1 MRKLVYLAIAML
13 LPGSLLAEPIKKD
26 AAKAKAAAF
35 LQQKMTATNGR
46 RAPQNLSLESNEPE
60 GAAYY
65 VFKNGTKGFAIVAG
79 DDRFGDVIGY
89 SEDGVLNEAQMPEA
103 LRLSLQDYAAAVKF
117 AQENNIEVKKG
128 PRKAERANIN
138 HFVNFAWD
146 QSGKYD
152 QYNSACPEG
161 CSTGC
166 MAVSTAMIMAYY
178 KYPETLPAV
187 YNSNVTEQASNAEW
201 SPNYSALQS
210 SYTSNYNLGE
220 MPRFLRHVADALNTS
235 YSTSGSG
242 ALAGALIPAFK
253 TFGYDPGMRTIMRDS
268 YSQEDWDEII
278 YEELAAGRPV
288 SFYGEHN
295 QLGGHSYIADG
306 YQASTGFFYINWG
319 WGGTCNGWFDMG
331 ILNPFVTYFGSW
343 AGMGYTCPPAGFTG
357 GLNAVI
363 GIQPKQE
370 GTVTEEVLVLNCED
384 MRRNG
389 SSVQAEIFNRTG
401 SGYRGSIRWA
411 VLNADGTFSLIDG
424 NETSYGYSDAYIYAN
439 LNPNTLTLADGTYR
453 LVPVCKKNDETE
465 WNLCTGYRQRYVD
478 VTIEGGAVVTVDVH
492 PVRNVKVDNVCYY
505 GTTGSAE
512 TQYLEYVLTLNNLGD
527 DVYSNLMISAVRS
540 DGTRVGGSSMY
551 VGLNAGQKKTMSLFL
566 EKGTGFNSLS
576 DPTYEV
582 TIKYNNETIWTGVV
596 TTSTNYANYT
606 TYTGVD
612 FEDYEYVEG
621 NAYLYSTSLTGSI
634 NIINSSYSSWSG
646 SYSPS
651 SYIFNGPVRIT
662 LKDENKEIVGETVQQ
677 FVVQKGAEQAYP
689 VNFEGLKSGK
699 KYYLTCE
706 ALTSTRS
713 GSTYSQKVDKSYFS
727 DFAIMVKVGIP
738 YYTETGVLERVTPE
752 DSGVTDLPENTAAV
766 DFSKFDASIV
776 NLSSIKNE
784 NCLYIFPAGATV
796 PAELSGKNVV
806 VGGVA
811 EKITLVDGKPVVFPV
826 AFTAQEITF
835 ARTFT
840 NYNNGGTGGWNT
852 IVLPFEA
859 TPTLDGANIDWF
871 HSKSDASGR
880 KFWLY
885 KYTNGVGG
893 TVYFDYASE
902 RKMQANVPYLLAVPG
917 DKWGEQYD
925 LHNKEFVFRGE
936 NAAVKA
942 NVEPATK
949 SGEYVF
955 NGTFAV
961 ADCKNA
967 YKLNEAGDF
976 FELQTVDATEQ
987 PFRAYFANADESTSN
1002 AARVLRVARSET
1014 DGIVN
1019 MENVGMTT
1027 ENEPVYNL
1035 NGQRMQQL
1043 QRGVNIVGGK
1053 KILKK

>member
-1 MRKLVYLAIAML
+1 ML

-527 DVYSNLMISAVRS
+527 DVYSNLTISAVRS

-551 VGLNAGQKKTMSLFL
+551 VGLTAGQKKTMSLFL
-566 EKGTGFNSLS
+566 EKGSGYNSLTN
-576 DPTYEV
+576 PTYEV
-582 TIKYNNETIWTGVV
+582 TIKYNNETIWTGTV
-596 TTSTNYANYT
+596 TGSKNYANYT

-621 NAYLYSTSLTGSI
+621 NAYLYSTVLKGDVKIKNENSYG
-634 NIINSSYSSWSG
+634 SSY
-646 SYSPS
+646 
-651 SYIFNGPVRIT
+651 YIFNGPIRIT
-662 LKDENKEIVGETVQQ
+662 LKDENKEVVGETVQQ
-677 FVVQKGAEQAYP
+677 YVLQKNAEQAYP

-826 AFTAQEITF
+826 AFTDQEITF

-917 DKWGEQYD
+917 DKWGEKYD
-925 LHNKEFVFRGE
+925 LHNKKFVFRGE

>member
-1 MRKLVYLAIAML
+1 ML

-89 SEDGVLNEAQMPEA
+89 SEEGTLNEAQMPEA

-138 HFVNFAWD
+138 HFVNFAWN
-146 QSGKYD
+146 QSGKYS
-152 QYNSACPEG
+152 QNCPTD

-166 MAVSTAMIMAYY
+166 MAVTTAMIMAYY

-187 YNSNVTEQASNAEW
+187 YNSNVTEQASAEAW
-201 SPNYSALQS
+201 SPNYNALLS
-210 SYTSNYNLGE
+210 TYGSYTSVGE
-220 MPRFLRHVADALNTS
+220 MPRFMRHVADALNTS
-235 YSTSGSG
+235 YSTGGSG
-242 ALAGALIPAFK
+242 ALASALVPAFK

-331 ILNPFVTYFGSW
+331 ILNPFVDYFSSW

-363 GIQPKQE
+363 GIQPKKD
-370 GTVTEEVLVLNCED
+370 GATTEEVLVLNCED
-384 MRRNG
+384 MCRNG
-389 SSVQAEIFNRTG
+389 SSIQAAIFNRTG
-401 SGYRGSIRWA
+401 SGYPGSIRWA
-411 VLNADGTFSLIDG
+411 VLNTDGTFTLVDG
-424 NETSYGYSDAYIYAN
+424 NETSYGYSDPYKYVN
-439 LNPNTLTLADGTYR
+439 LNPSNLTLADGTYR
-453 LVPVCKKNDETE
+453 LVPVCKKSDETE
-465 WNLCTGYRQRYVD
+465 WHLCTGYKQRYVD
-478 VTIEGGAVVTVDVH
+478 ITIAGGEKTIDVHPIVNVTVD
-492 PVRNVKVDNVCYY
+492 NVSYY
-505 GTTGSAE
+505 GKTDESSSYYGSGDE
-512 TQYLEYVLTLNNLGD
+512 DQYLEYVLTINNQGD
-527 DVYSNLMISAVRS
+527 DVYGNIMISGVRS
-540 DGTRVGGSSMY
+540 DGARVGGSSMY
-551 VGLNAGQKKTMSLFL
+551 LGLSAGKKKTMSLFL
-566 EKGTGFNSLS
+566 DKGTGFNSLTN
-576 DPTYEV
+576 PTYEV
-582 TIKYNNETIWTGVV
+582 TIKYRNETIWTGTV
-596 TTSTNYANYT
+596 TTAKDYATYT
-606 TYTGVD
+606 TYTGVE
-612 FEDYEYVEG
+612 FEDYEYVDKK
-621 NAYLYSTSLTGSI
+621 AYLYSTSLTGSI
-634 NIINSSYSSWSG
+634 KIINGTYSSYSG
-646 SYSPS
+646 SFSPS
-651 SYIFNGPVRIT
+651 SYVFNGPVRIT
-662 LKDENKEIVGETVQQ
+662 LKDENNEVVGESIQQ
-677 FVVQKGAEQAYP
+677 IVVQKGAEQAYP

-706 ALTSTRS
+706 ALSSTRS
-713 GSTYSQKVDKSYFS
+713 SSTYSQKVDKSYFS
-727 DFAIMVKVGIP
+727 NFEIIVKVGIP

-796 PAELSGKNVV
+796 PAELEGKNVV

-811 EKITLVDGKPVVFPV
+811 EKIKLADGKPVVFPV
-826 AFTAQEITF
+826 DFTATEITY

-859 TPTLDGANIDWF
+859 TPTLDGANVDWF

-917 DKWGEQYD
+917 DKWGEKYD

-967 YKLNEAGDF
+967 YKLNEDGDF
-976 FELQTVDATEQ
+976 FELQTKDDATEQ

-1002 AARVLRVARSET
+1002 AARVLRVAHSET

-1019 MENVGMTT
+1019 MENVDMTT

>member
-1 MRKLVYLAIAML
+1 MKRFVYLALAML
-13 LPGSLLAEPIKKD
+13 MPGMLLAAPVKKD
-26 AAKAKAAAF
+26 AAKMKAAAF
-35 LQQKMTATNGR
+35 LQQKIAATSGR
-46 RAPQNLSLESNEPE
+46 RAPQNLSLTSSEEE
-60 GAAYY
+60 GSAYY
-65 VFKNGTKGFAIVAG
+65 VFKNGNKGFAIVAG

-89 SEDGVLNEAQMPEA
+89 SEEGTLDVAQMPEA
-103 LRLSLQDYAAAVKF
+103 LRLTLEDYAAAVKF
-117 AQENNIEVKKG
+117 AQENNIEVKKA

-138 HFVNFAWD
+138 HFVNFAWN
-146 QSGKYD
+146 QSGKYS
-152 QYNSACPEG
+152 QNCPTD

-166 MAVSTAMIMAYY
+166 MAVTTAMIMAYY

-187 YNSNVTEQASNAEW
+187 YNSNVTEQASGEAW
-201 SPNYSALQS
+201 SPNYNALLS
-210 SYTSNYNLGE
+210 TYGSYTSVGE
-220 MPRFLRHVADALNTS
+220 MPRFMRHVADALNTS

-389 SSVQAEIFNRTG
+389 SSIQAAIFNRTG

-411 VLNADGTFSLIDG
+411 VLNTDGTFTLVDG
-424 NETSYGYSDAYIYAN
+424 NETSYGYSDAYKYVN

-453 LVPVCKKNDETE
+453 LVPVCKKSDETE

-478 VTIEGGAVVTVDVH
+478 VTIEGGAVTTVDVH

-612 FEDYEYVEG
+612 FEDYEYVDN

-634 NIINSSYSSWSG
+634 KIINSTYNSWSG

-651 SYIFNGPVRIT
+651 YYIFNGPVRIT

-738 YYTETGVLERVTPE
+738 YYTETGVLERVMPE

-796 PAELSGKNVV
+796 PAELEGKNVV

-811 EKITLVDGKPVVFPV
+811 EKLTLVDESPVVFPID
-826 AFTAQEITF
+826 FTAQEATYK
-835 ARTFT
+835 RTFEKF
-840 NYNNGGTGGWNT
+840 NNGDDQGWNT
-852 IVLPFEA
+852 IVLPFA
-859 TPTLDGANIDWF
+859 ARVTVDGSNVDWF
-871 HSKSDASGR
+871 HSKSESGR

-893 TVYFDYASE
+893 TVYFDYE
-902 RKMQANVPYLLAVPG
+902 ANTTMAANEPYLLAVPG
-917 DKWGEQYD
+917 DKWGEKYD
-925 LHNKEFVFRGE
+925 LHNKVFTFHGE
-936 NAAVKA
+936 NVAVKGNA
-942 NVEPATK
+942 KAEKAG
-949 SGEYVF
+949 GEYILRGSYANAPF
-955 NGTFAV
+955 TYGYQLNAV
-961 ADCKNA
+961 
-967 YKLNEAGDF
+967 GDF
-976 FELQTVDATEQ
+976 FELTEDATEK
-987 PFRAYFANADESTSN
+987 PFRAYFATTEDATSTS
-1002 AARVLRVARSET
+1002 ARVLRVAHSST
-1014 DGIVN
+1014 DGIEQIGN
-1019 MENVGMTT
+1019 SQRTNENA
-1027 ENEPVYNL
+1027 PIYNL
-1035 NGQRMQQL
+1035 NGQRIEQL

-1053 KILKK
+1053 KMMVK

>member
-1 MRKLVYLAIAML
+1 MKRFVYLALAML
-13 LPGSLLAEPIKKD
+13 MPGMLLAAPVKKD
-26 AAKAKAAAF
+26 AAKMKAAAF
-35 LQQKMTATNGR
+35 LQQKIAATSGR
-46 RAPQNLSLESNEPE
+46 RAPQNLSLTSSEEE
-60 GAAYY
+60 GSAYY
-65 VFKNGTKGFAIVAG
+65 VFKNGNKGFAIVAG

-89 SEDGVLNEAQMPEA
+89 SEDGVLNGAQMPEA
-103 LRLSLQDYAAAVKF
+103 LRLTLQDYAAAVKF

-128 PRKAERANIN
+128 PRKAERKDIA
-138 HFVNFAWD
+138 HFVKFTWN
-146 QSGKYD
+146 QSGVYS
-152 QYNSACPEG
+152 QNCPSG

-166 MAVSTAMIMAYY
+166 MAVTTAMIMAYY

-187 YNSNVTEQASNAEW
+187 YNSNVTEQASAEAW
-201 SPNYSALQS
+201 SPNYNAFL
-210 SYTSNYNLGE
+210 SNYSYSSVGE
-220 MPRFLRHVADALNTS
+220 MPRFMRHVADALNTS
-235 YSTSGSG
+235 YSTGGSG
-242 ALAGALIPAFK
+242 ALAGALVPAFK

-363 GIQPKQE
+363 GIQPKKE

-389 SSVQAEIFNRTG
+389 SSIQAAIFNRTG

-411 VLNADGTFSLIDG
+411 VLNTDGTFTLVDG
-424 NETSYGYSDAYIYAN
+424 NETSYGYSDPYKYVN

-453 LVPVCKKNDETE
+453 LVPVCKKSDETE

-478 VTIEGGAVVTVDVH
+478 VTIEGGAVTTVDVH
-492 PVRNVKVDNVCYY
+492 PVRYVKVDDVCYY
-505 GTTGSAE
+505 GTTGSSE
-512 TQYLEYVLTLNNLGD
+512 DQYLEYILTLNNLGD
-527 DVYSNLMISAVRS
+527 DVYSNLTISAVRS

-551 VGLNAGQKKTMSLFL
+551 VGLTAGQKKTMSLFL
-566 EKGTGFNSLS
+566 EKGSGYKSLTN
-576 DPTYEV
+576 PTYEV
-582 TIKYNNETIWTGVV
+582 TIKYNNETIWTGTV
-596 TTSTNYANYT
+596 TDANNYANYT

-612 FEDYEYVEG
+612 FEDYEYVDD

-634 NIINSSYSSWSG
+634 KIINSSYNSWSG

-651 SYIFNGPVRIT
+651 YYIFNGPVRIT

-776 NLSSIKNE
+776 NLTSISNP
-784 NCLYIFPAGATV
+784 NCLYVFPAGATV

-811 EKITLVDGKPVVFPV
+811 DKITLTDGKPVVFPV
-826 AFTAQEITF
+826 DFTATEITY

-840 NYNNGGTGGWNT
+840 NFNNGGTGGWNT

-871 HSKSDASGR
+871 HSKNDASGR

-917 DKWGEQYD
+917 DKWGEKYD
-925 LHNKEFVFRGE
+925 LHNKEFIFRGS

-942 NVEPATK
+942 NVEPVIK

-955 NGTFAV
+955 NGTFAI

-967 YKLNEAGDF
+967 YKLNEDGDF
-976 FELQTVDATEQ
+976 FELQTENATEL

-1014 DGIVN
+1014 DGIVQ
-1019 MENVGMTT
+1019 MEIDELTN
-1027 ENEPVYNL
+1027 ENQPIYNL
-1035 NGQRMQQL
+1035 NGQRMQQM

>member
-1 MRKLVYLAIAML
+1 ML

-89 SEDGVLNEAQMPEA
+89 SEEGTLNEAQMPEA

-138 HFVNFAWD
+138 HFVNFAWN
-146 QSGKYD
+146 QSGVYS
-152 QYNSACPEG
+152 QNCPTG

-166 MAVSTAMIMAYY
+166 MAVTTAMIMAYY
-178 KYPETLPAV
+178 KYPETLPGV
-187 YNSNVTEQASNAEW
+187 YNSNVTEQASAEAW
-201 SPNYSALQS
+201 SPNYSGFSSSAS
-210 SYTSNYNLGE
+210 SYSDV
-220 MPRFLRHVADALNTS
+220 PRFMRHVADALNTN
-235 YSTSGSG
+235 YSTNGSG
-242 ALAGALIPAFK
+242 ASAGALVPAYK
-253 TFGYDPGMRTIMRDS
+253 TFGYDPGIRTIMRDS
-268 YSQEDWDEII
+268 YSQEDWDDII
-278 YEELAAGRPV
+278 YNELAAKRPV
-288 SFYGEHN
+288 SLYGDN
-295 QLGGHSYIADG
+295 NYLGGHSYLCDG

-319 WGGTCNGWFDMG
+319 WGGFCNGWFDMG
-331 ILNPFVTYFGSW
+331 ILNPFVTYFERWSS
-343 AGMGYTCPPAGFTG
+343 YDYDCPPAGFTG
-357 GLNAVI
+357 GLKAVI

-370 GTVTEEVLVLNCED
+370 GTVAEDIDVLNCED

-389 SSVQAEIFNRTG
+389 SSIQAEIFNRTG
-401 SGYRGSIRWA
+401 NGYRGAIRWA
-411 VLNADGTFSLIDG
+411 VLIADETFTLVDG
-424 NETSYGYSDAYIYAN
+424 NETSYGYSDPYKYVN
-439 LNPNTLTLADGTYR
+439 LNPSTLTLEDGTYR
-453 LVPVCKKNDETE
+453 LVPVCKKDDETE
-465 WNLCTGYRQRYVD
+465 WHLCTGYKQRYVD
-478 VTIEGGAVVTVDVH
+478 ITIAGGEKTIDVH
-492 PVRNVKVDNVCYY
+492 PVINVTVDNVEYY
-505 GTTGSAE
+505 GATGYAE
-512 TQYLEYVLTLNNLGD
+512 DQYLEYVLTINNQGD
-527 DVYSNLMISAVRS
+527 DVYGNILISGVRS
-540 DGTRVGGSSMY
+540 DGARVGGSSMY
-551 VGLNAGQKKTMSLFL
+551 LGLSAGKKKTMSLFL
-566 EKGTGFNSLS
+566 EKGSGYGSLTN
-576 DPTYEV
+576 PTYEV
-582 TIKYNNETIWTGVV
+582 TISYRNQVIWKGTV
-596 TTSTNYANYT
+596 TDSRNYANYT

-612 FEDYEYVEG
+612 FEDYEYVDD

-634 NIINSSYSSWSG
+634 KIINSSYNSWSG

-784 NCLYIFPAGATV
+784 NCLFIFPAGATV
-796 PAELSGKNVV
+796 PAELEGKNVV
-806 VGGVA
+806 VGDVA
-811 EKITLVDGKPVVFPV
+811 EKITLADGKPVVFPV
-826 AFTAQEITF
+826 DFTATEITY

-917 DKWGEQYD
+917 DKWGEKYD

-942 NVEPATK
+942 NVEPSTK

-976 FELQTVDATEQ
+976 FELQTEDDATEQ

-1019 MENVGMTT
+1019 MENVDMTT

>member
-1 MRKLVYLAIAML
+1 MKRFVYIALAML
-13 LPGSLLAEPIKKD
+13 MPGMLLAAPVKKD
-26 AAKAKAAAF
+26 AAKMKAAAF
-35 LQQKMTATNGR
+35 LQQKIAATSGR
-46 RAPQNLSLESNEPE
+46 RAPQKLSLVSNEPE

-65 VFKNGTKGFAIVAG
+65 IFNNASEGFAIVAG
-79 DDRFGDVIGY
+79 DDRFGDIIGY
-89 SEDGVLNEAQMPEA
+89 SEEGTFDVDWMPEA
-103 LRLSLQDYAAAVKF
+103 FRLTLEDYAAAVKF
-117 AQENNIEVKKG
+117 AQENNIEVKKA

-138 HFVNFAWD
+138 HFVNFAWN
-146 QSGKYD
+146 QSGVYS
-152 QYNSACPEG
+152 QNCPTG

-166 MAVSTAMIMAYY
+166 MAVTTAMIMAYY
-178 KYPETLPAV
+178 KYPETLPGV
-187 YNSNVTEQASNAEW
+187 YNSNVTEQASAEAW
-201 SPNYSALQS
+201 SPNYSGFSSSAS
-210 SYTSNYNLGE
+210 SYSDV
-220 MPRFLRHVADALNTS
+220 PRFMRHVADALNTN
-235 YSTSGSG
+235 YSTNGSG
-242 ALAGALIPAFK
+242 ASAGALVPAYK
-253 TFGYDPGMRTIMRDS
+253 TFGYDPGIRTIMRDS
-268 YSQEDWDEII
+268 YSQEDWDDII
-278 YEELAAGRPV
+278 YNELAAKRPV
-288 SFYGEHN
+288 SLYGDN
-295 QLGGHSYIADG
+295 NYLGGHSYLCDG

-319 WGGTCNGWFDMG
+319 WGGFCNGWFDMG
-331 ILNPFVTYFGSW
+331 ILNPFVTYFERWSS
-343 AGMGYTCPPAGFTG
+343 YDYDCPPAGFTG
-357 GLNAVI
+357 GLKAVI

-370 GTVTEEVLVLNCED
+370 GTVAEDIDVLNCED

-389 SSVQAEIFNRTG
+389 SSIQAEIFNRTG
-401 SGYRGSIRWA
+401 NGYRGAIRWA
-411 VLNADGTFSLIDG
+411 VLNADETFTLVDG
-424 NETSYGYSDAYIYAN
+424 NSTSIGYSESYKYAN
-439 LNPNTLTLADGTYR
+439 LNPSTLTLEDGTYR
-453 LVPVCKKNDETE
+453 LVPVCKKDDETE
-465 WNLCTGYRQRYVD
+465 WHLCTGYKQRYVD
-478 VTIEGGAVVTVDVH
+478 ITIAGGEKTIDVH
-492 PVRNVKVDNVCYY
+492 PVINVTVDNVEYY
-505 GTTGSAE
+505 GTTGYAE
-512 TQYLEYVLTLNNLGD
+512 DQYLEYVLTINNQGD
-527 DVYSNLMISAVRS
+527 DVYGNILISGVRS
-540 DGTRVGGSSMY
+540 DGARVGGSSMY
-551 VGLNAGQKKTMSLFL
+551 LGLSAGKKKTMSLFL
-566 EKGTGFNSLS
+566 EKGSGYGSLTN
-576 DPTYEV
+576 PTYEV
-582 TIKYNNETIWTGVV
+582 TISYRNQVIWKGTV
-596 TTSTNYANYT
+596 TDSRNYANYT

-612 FEDYEYVEG
+612 FEDYEYVDG

-634 NIINSSYSSWSG
+634 NIINSSYNSWSG

-706 ALTSTRS
+706 ALNSTRS

-776 NLSSIKNE
+776 NLTSISNP
-784 NCLYIFPAGATV
+784 NCLYVFPAGATV
-796 PAELSGKNVV
+796 PAELGGKNVV

-811 EKITLVDGKPVVFPV
+811 DKITLTDGKPVVFPV
-826 AFTAQEITF
+826 DFTATEITY

-840 NYNNGGTGGWNT
+840 NFNNGGTGGWNT

-871 HSKSDASGR
+871 HSKNDASGR

-917 DKWGEQYD
+917 DKWGEKYD
-925 LHNKEFVFRGE
+925 LHNKEFIFRGS

-942 NVEPATK
+942 NVEPVIK

-955 NGTFAV
+955 NGTFAI

-967 YKLNEAGDF
+967 YKLNEDGDF
-976 FELQTVDATEQ
+976 FELQTENATEL

-1014 DGIVN
+1014 DGIVQ
-1019 MENVGMTT
+1019 MEIDELTND
-1027 ENEPVYNL
+1027 NQPIYNL
-1035 NGQRMQQL
+1035 NGQRMQQM

>member
-1 MRKLVYLAIAML
+1 MKKLVYLAIAML

-89 SEDGVLNEAQMPEA
+89 SEEGTLNEANMPEA
-103 LRLSLQDYAAAVKF
+103 LRLTLQDYAAAVKF
-117 AQENNIEVKKG
+117 AQENNIEVKKA
-128 PRKAERANIN
+128 PRKAERANVSP
-138 HFVNFAWD
+138 FVKYKWD
-146 QSGKYD
+146 QGTPYSD
-152 QYNSACPEG
+152 MCPADGSKEH

-166 MAVSTAMIMAYY
+166 MAVSLATIIAHFQ
-178 KYPETLPAV
+178 YPKTLPAC
-187 YNSNVTEQASNAEW
+187 YGYLSSDHSDAYSYD
-201 SPNYSALQS
+201 YSAFKTTYTS
-210 SYTSNYNLGE
+210 SYNAGE
-220 MPRFLRHVADALNTS
+220 LPQFMYHVANLLGTHFEA
-235 YSTSGSG
+235 SGSG
-242 ALAGALIPAFK
+242 AQLSKMVPTLK
-253 TFGYDPGMRTIMRDS
+253 SLGYNQSIRAIRRDA
-268 YSQEDWDEII
+268 YSAEDWNEII
-278 YEELAAGRPV
+278 YSEVAAGRPV
-288 SFYGEHN
+288 NFMGEHTD
-295 QLGGHSYIADG
+295 LGGHSYICDG
-306 YQASTGFFYINWG
+306 YQSSTGFYHILWG
-319 WGGTCNGWFDMG
+319 WGTTCEGYFDIN
-331 ILNPFVTYFGSW
+331 ILNPFIEYISQWGRL
-343 AGMGYTCPPAGFTG
+343 GYNCPPAGFTG
-357 GLNAVI
+357 GLQAVI
-363 GIQPKQE
+363 GIQKE
-370 GTVTEEVLVLNCED
+370 NASNTAVDVLTTDELASMSGNSFRATIYNLND
-384 MRRNG
+384 NKYYG
-389 SSVQAEIFNRTG
+389 QLT
-401 SGYRGSIRWA
+401 WA
-411 VLNADGTFSLIDG
+411 VLGENGDFNVIDNLTPQTVRSQNYSTNGLSYNDWGYATINVNSLSFADG
-424 NETSYGYSDAYIYAN
+424 IYKI
-439 LNPNTLTLADGTYR
+439 
-453 LVPVCKKNDETE
+453 VPVCKTSDEGAE
-465 WNLCTGYRQRYVD
+465 WALCEGYRQKYV
-478 VTIEGGAVVTVDVH
+478 EVTVKNGEANGVAH
-492 PVRNVKVDNVCYY
+492 PVFNVVVDNIVYK
-505 GTTGSAE
+505 GASGS
-512 TQYLEYVLTLNNLGD
+512 YLELILSLRNAGD
-527 DVYSNLMISAVRS
+527 DTYGFLNLSARRDDGVSVNGSKMDIAVRS
-540 DGTRVGGSSMY
+540 GETQRLSVFIETGGSSSGHTY
-551 VGLNAGQKKTMSLFL
+551 DVNVQYLKKNLGTFTINPKLDPPSANAF
-566 EKGTGFNSLS
+566 
-576 DPTYEV
+576 TYKSAE
-582 TIKYNNETIWTGVV
+582 
-596 TTSTNYANYT
+596 
-606 TYTGVD
+606 
-612 FEDYEYVEG
+612 FEDYEVLNDEG
-621 NAYLYSTSLTGSI
+621 YLYSTTLKGDLLV
-634 NIINSSYSSWSG
+634 NCSSYE
-646 SYSPS
+646 Y
-651 SYIFNGPVRIT
+651 YGPVKIT
-662 LKDENKEIVGETVQQ
+662 LKDENENVVYSQTTIQYFIERNET
-677 FVVQKGAEQAYP
+677 KRYP
-689 VNFEGLKSGK
+689 VEVIDLQAGK
-699 KYYLTCE
+699 KYYLT
-706 ALTSTRS
+706 AQLTDISRS
-713 GSTYSQKVDKSYFS
+713 GSTYSESVKKTFFT
-727 DFAIMVKVGIP
+727 DFPINVTVGVP
-738 YYTETGVLERVTPE
+738 YYTQDGKLDRKVIAGSDKV
-752 DSGVTDLPENTAAV
+752 DLPANSAAV
-766 DFSKFDASIV
+766 DFRTFSSDLV

-811 EKITLVDGKPVVFPV
+811 ETITLADGKPVVFPV
-826 AFTAQEITF
+826 DFTATEITY

-859 TPTLDGANIDWF
+859 TPTLDGTNIDWF

-917 DKWGEQYD
+917 DKWGEKYD
-925 LHNKEFVFRGE
+925 LHNKKFVFRGE

-967 YKLNEAGDF
+967 YKLNEDGDF
-976 FELQTVDATEQ
+976 FELQTEDANEQ

-1019 MENVGMTT
+1019 MENVDMTT

>member
-1 MRKLVYLAIAML
+1 ML

-89 SEDGVLNEAQMPEA
+89 SEEGTLNEAQMPEA
-103 LRLSLQDYAAAVKF
+103 LRLTLEDYAAAVKF
-117 AQENNIEVKKG
+117 AQENNIDVKRG
-128 PRKAERANIN
+128 PRKAARNDIP
-138 HFVNFAWD
+138 HFVNFAWN
-146 QSGKYD
+146 QSGKYS
-152 QYNSACPEG
+152 QNCPTD

-166 MAVSTAMIMAYY
+166 MAVTTAMIMAYY

-187 YNSNVTEQASNAEW
+187 YNSNVTEQASAEAW
-201 SPNYSALQS
+201 SPNYNALLS
-210 SYTSNYNLGE
+210 TYGSYTSVGE
-220 MPRFLRHVADALNTS
+220 MPRFMRHVADALNTS
-235 YSTSGSG
+235 YSTGGSG
-242 ALAGALIPAFK
+242 ALAGALVPAFK

-295 QLGGHSYIADG
+295 QLLGHSYIADG

-319 WGGTCNGWFDMG
+319 WGGLCNGWFDMG
-331 ILNPFVTYFGSW
+331 ILNPFVDYFSSW

-424 NETSYGYSDAYIYAN
+424 NETSYGYSDAYKYAN

-606 TYTGVD
+606 TYAGVD
-612 FEDYEYVEG
+612 FEDYEYVDD
-621 NAYLYSTSLTGSI
+621 NAYLYSTALKG
-634 NIINSSYSSWSG
+634 NIIIKNENSYGSSY
-646 SYSPS
+646 
-651 SYIFNGPVRIT
+651 YIFNGPIRIT
-662 LKDENKEIVGETVQQ
+662 LKDENKEVVGETVQQ
-677 FVVQKGAEQAYP
+677 FVVQKSAEQAYP

-766 DFSKFDASIV
+766 DFSKFDASLV

-784 NCLYIFPAGATV
+784 NCLFIFPAGATV
-796 PAELSGKNVV
+796 PAELSDKNVV

-811 EKITLVDGKPVVFPV
+811 ETITLADGKPVVFPV
-826 AFTAQEITF
+826 DFTATEITY

-902 RKMQANVPYLLAVPG
+902 SKMQANVPYLLAVPG
-917 DKWGEQYD
+917 DKWGEKYD

-976 FELQTVDATEQ
+976 FELQTEAATEQ

-1019 MENVGMTT
+1019 MENVDMTT

>member
-89 SEDGVLNEAQMPEA
+89 SEEGTLNEAQMPEA

-128 PRKAERANIN
+128 PRKVARADIP
-138 HFVNFAWD
+138 HFVNFT
-146 QSGKYD
+146 YD
-152 QYNSACPEG
+152 QESPYNNECPGAGSKTHCSLG
-161 CSTGC
+161 CVAVATG
-166 MAVSTAMIMAYY
+166 MILSYY
-178 KYPETLPAV
+178 QFPETMHEVLGYTSGAV
-187 YNSNVTEQASNAEW
+187 TNEYLEAW
-201 SPNYSALQS
+201 SPDWKTTGGVQS
-210 SYTSNYNLGE
+210 IAKFMHYVANSLG
-220 MPRFLRHVADALNTS
+220 TS
-235 YSTSGSG
+235 YEEDGSG
-242 ALAGALIPAFK
+242 AKGSAFVPTMK
-253 TFGYDPGMRTIMRDS
+253 SWGYSQNMRTIRRDS
-268 YSQEDWDEII
+268 YSAEDWEDAI
-278 YEELAAGRPV
+278 YTELAAKRPV
-288 SFYGEHN
+288 YLYGYGN
-295 QLGGHSYIADG
+295 DVMGGHAYLCDG
-306 YQASTGFFYINWG
+306 YQASTGFYYINWG
-319 WGGTCNGWFDMG
+319 WGGTCNGFFDMA
-331 ILNPFVTYFGSW
+331 ILNPFLQYFNKWSS
-343 AGMGYTCPPAGFTG
+343 MGYPCAPTGFTG
-357 GLNAVI
+357 SLQAVI
-363 GIQPKQE
+363 GIQPAPE
-370 GTVTEEVLVLNCED
+370 GEIVDNSTNVLTTDNFSASSTSISCWFYNFNTSSYTGTVSWAILNE
-384 MRRNG
+384 
-389 SSVQAEIFNRTG
+389 
-401 SGYRGSIRWA
+401 
-411 VLNADGTFSLIDG
+411 DGTFNVIESAPS
-424 NETSYGYSDAYIYAN
+424 TPVRN
-439 LNPNTLTLADGTYR
+439 LYESAMQTVSVNVSNFRLADGTYKIA
-453 LVPVCKKNDETE
+453 PVCKTNEAAE
-465 WNLCTGYRQRYVD
+465 WSLCEGYRQKYADVTVTGDDIKIVAHPVKNITVDGVYYQGVSGNYYEVIVTFRNNGDDIFGNMYVTGEYNGTKLTGTSMSVAVKAGETQSVSAFIDKPDGYGTSNPFKVIVNYLNEKLWEGEISTPTMYPSNILYSAFVVDNYTAESNKGVILGNDIHGYVELTADGSDFKLPVRIVLKDETGNEVYTTVQQYYIKDGEKKQYSIDAKNLESGKTYTLFVDAIKTTRSYSTYTESTWKQFFGSTGWPIELLSGLYYYDMNGAKTRAVGENVVLKGDISAVD
-478 VTIEGGAVVTVDVH
+478 VTTI
-492 PVRNVKVDNVCYY
+492 
-505 GTTGSAE
+505 
-512 TQYLEYVLTLNNLGD
+512 
-527 DVYSNLMISAVRS
+527 
-540 DGTRVGGSSMY
+540 
-551 VGLNAGQKKTMSLFL
+551 
-566 EKGTGFNSLS
+566 
-576 DPTYEV
+576 DPA
-582 TIKYNNETIWTGVV
+582 K
-596 TTSTNYANYT
+596 
-606 TYTGVD
+606 
-612 FEDYEYVEG
+612 
-621 NAYLYSTSLTGSI
+621 
-634 NIINSSYSSWSG
+634 
-646 SYSPS
+646 
-651 SYIFNGPVRIT
+651 
-662 LKDENKEIVGETVQQ
+662 
-677 FVVQKGAEQAYP
+677 
-689 VNFEGLKSGK
+689 
-699 KYYLTCE
+699 
-706 ALTSTRS
+706 
-713 GSTYSQKVDKSYFS
+713 
-727 DFAIMVKVGIP
+727 
-738 YYTETGVLERVTPE
+738 
-752 DSGVTDLPENTAAV
+752 V
-766 DFSKFDASIV
+766 DFSGISND
-776 NLSSIKNE
+776 
-784 NCLYIFPAGATV
+784 NCIYILKDNSTV
-796 PAELSGKNVV
+796 PAELSRKNVV

-811 EKITLVDGKPVVFPV
+811 EKITLADGKPVVFPV
-826 AFTAQEITF
+826 DFTATEITY

-917 DKWGEQYD
+917 DKWGEKYD

-976 FELQTVDATEQ
+976 FELQTEDANEQ
-987 PFRAYFANADESTSN
+987 PFRAYFANAAESTSN